1 MKNKIQDEMYLK
13 NSLLLMSSVCDEND
27 SFEKLKTTLLNF
39 DKNSVLDK
47 NKENIFTP
55 ALPVKVKNSYE
66 VDFKNAK
73 KEQLKNCVNKISA
86 SYVFAYPPGIP
97 IIVPGEKLDEITVKT
112 IFDLKSKNVNILT
125 ESGTFNNDILI
136 DKSEFLE

>member
-1 MKNKIQDEMYLK
+1 M
-13 NSLLLMSSVCDEND
+13 
-27 SFEKLKTTLLNF
+27 
-39 DKNSVLDK
+39 
-47 NKENIFTP
+47 
-55 ALPVKVKNSYE
+55 PVKVKNSYE